1 MIENI
6 IQNNGKQS
14 DSETSEFLK
23 KINEIDLLNQINNF
37 YANILTPNIS
47 EKIQQ
52 LVNMKH
58 NFNTDTDDEDIDNDE
73 ILEKLKDRNIFNDTI
88 DLEYRQIL
96 YQDIY

>member
-1 MIENI
+1 M
-6 IQNNGKQS
+6 KS
-14 DSETSEFLK
+14 TYFV
-23 KINEIDLLNQINNF
+23 NNF

-73 ILEKLKDRNIFNDTI
+73 ILEKLKDRNIFNDT
-88 DLEYRQIL
+88 RWSMNQIL
-96 YQDIY
+96 YQVNILMLYDCMIYCMSIVN